1 MEKWLFFDVGFTL
14 IDETRCY
21 EEHVTQCTQ
30 QLALMGIHVTPEK
43 YYGQMIQASK
53 LGKKP
58 IKTVW
63 ERYTELAKPEWSYTG
78 ERRYPDT
85 IPTLEQLASRYHLGI
100 IANQGTG
107 LVERLVAHDIA
118 HYFDLI
124 ISSAEIGMKKPS
136 PDIFTYALQQAHVSA
151 QECLYIGDRCDNDII
166 PAKKLGF
173 TTIRVRQG
181 LGQYQPEDVRFHSDY
196 TVSQLSELLEIL

>member
-1 MEKWLFFDVGFTL
+1 MEKWVFFDVGFTL

-30 QLALMGIHVTPEK
+30 KLALMGIHVTPEE

-53 LGKKP
+53 
-58 IKTVW
+58 
-63 ERYTELAKPEWSYTG
+63 LAKPEWSYTG

-85 IPTLEQLASRYHLGI
+85 ISTLEQLASRYHLGI

-181 LGQYQPEDVRFHSDY
+181 LGQYQPENELFHSDY